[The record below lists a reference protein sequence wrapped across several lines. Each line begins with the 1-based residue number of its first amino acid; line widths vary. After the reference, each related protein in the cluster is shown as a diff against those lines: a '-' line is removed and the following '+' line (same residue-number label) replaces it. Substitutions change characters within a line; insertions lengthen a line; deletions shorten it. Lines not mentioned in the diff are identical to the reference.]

1 MDRTVSRSGSC
12 GNEDQAGG
20 AGGSSRKA
28 SPARRR
34 RKDFEELLKQGNMD
48 FADYCRLAAQ
58 AMLQL
63 AVEEEAAEF
72 IGRLAYE
79 RSAGRRTTYRNGY
92 KRRKLMTGEGA
103 IELAIPQTRNGS
115 KRFRTALFKPFQRR
129 SEMINALI
137 PQLFVK
143 GLSVRDVSDAFG
155 SVLKDQGVSPATASR
170 VAQAIR
176 EDFEAWRTRSLALH
190 DVLYFFVDGMYLKLH
205 PDQPEKQP
213 ILIAYAILWSGRK
226 VLLHVGLGD
235 RESYDAC
242 LGFLRDMAERGLQ
255 PPLLYC
261 SDDCPGLRKA
271 LQAMWPRALPQKCQA
286 HKLRNI
292 LSKLPRGA
300 QEEFTKRIHN
310 VFWARSYEE
319 GLAKGEELIEHHR
332 RRYPQAM
339 ECLAKSLPECIVC
352 LKLPHCHRIRVRT
365 TNSLERLIEEG
376 RRRTKVMGPMAGETA
391 GLSLIYS
398 VLIDASK
405 RWKGIDMSPY
415 IRRKL
420 EALRDSLVPL
430 AESA

>member
-1 MDRTVSRSGSC
+1 MDRTVSRSGGR
-12 GNEDQAGG
+12 GNEDRAIE
-20 AGGSSRKA
+20 ADDRSRKT
-28 SPARRR
+28 SPARQC
-34 RKDFEELLKQGNMD
+34 RKAFEEAMKQGDLD
-48 FADYCRLAAQ
+48 FTGYCRLAAQ
-58 AMLQL
+58 AMLQM
-63 AVEEEAAEF
+63 AIEEEAADF
-72 IGRLAYE
+72 IGRVAYQ
-79 RSAGRRTTYRNGY
+79 RLAGRRTTYRNGY
-92 KRRKLMTGEGA
+92 KRRKLLTGDGA
-103 IELAIPQTRNGS
+103 IELAIPQTRNGQA
-115 KRFRTALFKPFQRR
+115 RFHTAILKPFQRR
-129 SEMINALI
+129 SEMLDALI

-155 SVLKDQGVSPATASR
+155 SVLHDRGVSAATASR
-170 VAQAIR
+170 VAQSIR
-176 EDFEAWRTRSLALH
+176 EDFEVWRTRSLTEH

-205 PDQPEKQP
+205 ADQPEKQP
-213 ILIAYAILWSGRK
+213 ILIAYAVLWSGKK

-271 LQAMWPRALPQKCQA
+271 LRVMWPYALAQKCQA

-300 QEEFTKRIHN
+300 QPEFTKRIHD
-310 VFWARSYEE
+310 VFRARDYEE
-319 GLAKGEELIEHHR
+319 GMARGEELIERHR

-339 ECLAKSLPECIVC
+339 VCLAKSLPECLAC
-352 LKLPHCHRIRVRT
+352 LKVPHHHRIRVRT

-376 RRRTKVMGPMAGETA
+376 RRRTKVMGAMAGETA

-398 VLIDASK
+398 VLSDASK

-420 EALRDSLVPL
+420 EALKNTLDPL
-430 AESA
+430 TECA

>member
-1 MDRTVSRSGSC
+1 MERTVSDEAGR
-12 GNEDQAGG
+12 GNDDGNPRA
-20 AGGSSRKA
+20 SRKL
-28 SPARRR
+28 SPGGRCRQA
-34 RKDFEELLKQGNMD
+34 FEEAMKQGDLD
-48 FADYCRLAAQ
+48 FTGYCRLAAQ
-58 AMLQL
+58 AMLQM

-72 IGRLAYE
+72 IGRSAYQRLAGP
-79 RSAGRRTTYRNGY
+79 RITYRNGY
-92 KRRKLMTGEGA
+92 KRRKVLTGEGA
-103 IELAIPQTRNGS
+103 IQLAIPQTRNGRR
-115 KRFRTALFKPFQRR
+115 RFQTAILKPFQRR
-129 SEMINALI
+129 SELLDALI

-155 SVLKDQGVSPATASR
+155 SVLQDQGVSAATASR
-170 VAQAIR
+170 VAQTIR

-190 DVLYFFVDGMYLKLH
+190 EVLYVFVDGMYLKLH

-213 ILIAYAILWSGRK
+213 ILIAYAILWCGRK

-255 PPLLYC
+255 APLLYC

-271 LQAMWPRALPQKCQA
+271 LHVMWPRSLSQKCQA

-292 LSKLPRGA
+292 LSKLPRGM
-300 QEEFTKRIHN
+300 QEEFTGRIHE
-310 VFWARSYEE
+310 VFWARDYEE
-319 GLAKGEELIEHHR
+319 GLAKGQELIERYR

-339 ECLAKSLPECIVC
+339 ECLAKSLEECLTC
-352 LKLPHCHRIRVRT
+352 LKVPHRHRIRVRT

-391 GLSLIYS
+391 GLSLIHA
-398 VLIDASK
+398 VLMDASK
-405 RWKGIDMSPY
+405 RWKGIDMNPY
-415 IRRKL
+415 IRQKL
-420 EALRDSLVPL
+420 EALRATLVPL